1 MGNVTYTLH
10 GARILECEAD
20 GPRLKNDRDAVDV
33 VGAALSE
40 RANLV
45 VIPVS
50 RLGDEFFVLK
60 TRVAGEIIQ
69 KFVNYGL
76 RLMIVGDIARHIAD
90 SDALRDFVYETNR
103 GKQVWFLAGKAELE
117 ARLASD

>member
-45 VIPVS
+45 VIPVA

-76 RLMIVGDIARHIAD
+76 RLVIVGDIARHVAE

-103 GKQVWFLAGKAELE
+103 GKQVWFLAGNAELE

>member
-76 RLMIVGDIARHIAD
+76 RLVIVGDIARHIAD

>member
-10 GARILECEAD
+10 GARIPECEAD
-20 GPRLKNDRDAVDV
+20 GPRLKHDRDAVDV

-76 RLMIVGDIARHIAD
+76 RLVIVGDIARHVAE

-103 GKQVWFLAGKAELE
+103 GKQVWFLAGKAELK
-117 ARLASD
+117 ARLASA